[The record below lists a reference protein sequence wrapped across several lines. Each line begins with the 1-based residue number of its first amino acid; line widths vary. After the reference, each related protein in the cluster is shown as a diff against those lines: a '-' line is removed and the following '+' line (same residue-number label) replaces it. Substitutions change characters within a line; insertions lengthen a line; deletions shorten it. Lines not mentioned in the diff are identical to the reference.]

1 MSEISASRKDL
12 AASDGPT
19 VAEVDM
25 LHRELSTAV
34 ILFQEA
40 ISRQLGVSA
49 AERKCLSVLWQ
60 LGVATPGQLLEA
72 TGLSSG
78 AITGIVDRLERAGY
92 ARREPNPNDRRSL
105 LIKPLR
111 QDELMRKIGPAFEGM
126 RSAMEEVIG
135 GYTPAERALIERH
148 LHTTIAT
155 LRAQT
160 EAMEGTKKKR
170 RGPKPAA

>member
-1 MSEISASRKDL
+1 MSEINATGEKT
-12 AASDGPT
+12 GPGEGPS

-25 LHRELSTAV
+25 LHRDLSTAV

-40 ISRQLGVSA
+40 VSRQLGVSA

-92 ARREPNPNDRRSL
+92 ARREPNPKDRRSL
-105 LIKPLR
+105 FIKPLR
-111 QDELMRKIGPAFEGM
+111 QAELARKIGPAFEGL
-126 RSAMEEVIG
+126 RGAMEAIIG
-135 GYTPAERALIERH
+135 GYSPAERALIERH
-148 LHTTIAT
+148 LHSTIAA
-155 LRAQT
+155 LRTQT
-160 EAMEGTKKKR
+160 EAMEGAKRKR

>member
-1 MSEISASRKDL
+1 M
-12 AASDGPT
+12 PT
-19 VAEVDM
+19 VAQVDM

-49 AERKCLSVLWQ
+49 AERKCLSVLWD
-60 LGVATPGQLLEA
+60 LGVATPGQLLAA

-105 LIKPLR
+105 LIHPLR
-111 QDELMRKIGPAFEGM
+111 QAELARKIGPAFEGL
-126 RSAMEEVIG
+126 RGAMEQVIG
-135 GYTPAERALIERH
+135 SYTDAERALIQRH
-148 LHTTIAT
+148 LRATIAV
-155 LRAQT
+155 LREQT
-160 EAMEGTKKKR
+160 EAMSAPKR
-170 RGPKPAA
+170 KGREAKPAA

>member
-1 MSEISASRKDL
+1 MSEINTSRKE
-12 AASDGPT
+12 AAADGGPT

-111 QDELMRKIGPAFEGM
+111 QAELMRKIGPAFEGM
-126 RSAMEEVIG
+126 RAAMEGVIG
-135 GYTPAERALIERH
+135 SYSPGERALIERH
-148 LHTTIAT
+148 LHATIAA

-160 EAMEGTKKKR
+160 EAMEGTKKNR
-170 RGPKPAA
+170 REPKPAA

>member
-1 MSEISASRKDL
+1 MREINTSKGQERAEGAPS
-12 AASDGPT
+12 

-40 ISRQLGVSA
+40 ISRRLGVSA

-60 LGVATPGQLLEA
+60 LGVATPGQLLDA

-92 ARREPNPNDRRSL
+92 AKREPNPADRRSL
-105 LIKPLR
+105 LIRPLR
-111 QDELMRKIGPAFEGM
+111 QNELMRKIGPAFEGM
-126 RSAMEEVIG
+126 RSAMEAVIG
-135 GYTPAERALIERH
+135 GYTPAERSLIERH
-148 LHTTIAT
+148 LNATIAA
-155 LRAQT
+155 LRTQT
-160 EAMEGTKKKR
+160 EAMEGTQKKR

>member
-1 MSEISASRKDL
+1 MSETNASG
-12 AASDGPT
+12 SGGEPGEGPS

-25 LHRELSTAV
+25 LHRDLSTAV

-49 AERKCLSVLWQ
+49 AERKCLAVLWQ

-92 ARREPNPNDRRSL
+92 AKREPNPKDRRSL

-111 QDELMRKIGPAFEGM
+111 QAELARRIGPAFEGL
-126 RSAMEEVIG
+126 RGAMEQVIG

-148 LHTTIAT
+148 LHATIAA
-155 LRAQT
+155 LRTQT
-160 EAMEGTKKKR
+160 EAMEGGKKKR
-170 RGPKPAA
+170 REPKPAA